1 MFPASPHVASNLA
14 VALTE
19 LRKPLATP
27 ARRESE
33 VPATCSVCTSAR
45 LCLPHGLDELRL
57 REFECLVDEIGPL
70 HAGDFVFRDG
80 DAFHALYAVRA
91 GMVKTY
97 SIDREGRE
105 QITGF
110 FLPGELVGLDAVHV
124 GHFRSHAVALDTSM
138 VCRMSFPRVNELSR
152 RWPELQQELLGAF
165 SRGLAEADKLRGDFS
180 ADERVAAFL
189 VDLARRLECRG
200 FSAKRLYLLME
211 RRDIANFLGM
221 AKETI
226 SRVLRRFQDEGVV
239 LVDRRE
245 VQILKRERLDDLASA
260 VLRD

>member
-1 MFPASPHVASNLA
+1 MLSDARTTLSNLA
-14 VALTE
+14 EALSDV
-19 LRKPLATP
+19 RRPLASKARNEP
-27 ARRESE
+27 AS
-33 VPATCSVCTSAR
+33 ATCSVCTSAR
-45 LCLPHGLDELRL
+45 LCLPHGLDEQRL
-57 REFECLVDEIGPL
+57 REFECLVDEVGPL
-70 HAGDFVFRDG
+70 HAGDFIFRDG
-80 DAFHALYAVRA
+80 DPFGSLYAVRA
-91 GMVKTY
+91 GMIKTY

-138 VCRMSFPRVNELSR
+138 VCRMSFPRVNELAR
-152 RWPELQQELLGAF
+152 RWPELQGELLGAF

-180 ADERVAAFL
+180 ADERVSAFL
-189 VDLARRLECRG
+189 VDLARRLETRG

-226 SRVLRRFQDEGVV
+226 SRVLRRMQDDG
-239 LVDRRE
+239 LIAVDRRE
-245 VQILKRERLDDLASA
+245 VQILQRERLEEMAA
-260 VLRD
+260 AILRD

>member
-1 MFPASPHVASNLA
+1 MHSETRPALSNLA
-14 VALTE
+14 DAI
-19 LRKPLATP
+19 
-27 ARRESE
+27 SE
-33 VPATCSVCTSAR
+33 VRRPIASNGQTSFVSSTCSVCTSAR
-45 LCLPHGLDELRL
+45 LCLPHGLDEQRL
-57 REFECLVDEIGPL
+57 REFECLVDEVGPL
-70 HAGDFVFRDG
+70 HAGDFIFRDG
-80 DAFHALYAVRA
+80 DSFGSLYAVRA
-91 GMVKTY
+91 GMIKTY

-152 RWPELQQELLGAF
+152 RWPELQRELLGAF

-189 VDLARRLECRG
+189 VDLARRLESRG

-226 SRVLRRFQDEGVV
+226 SRVLRRMQDDG
-239 LVDRRE
+239 LIAVDRRE
-245 VQILKRERLDDLASA
+245 VQLLQRPRLDEMASA

>member
-1 MFPASPHVASNLA
+1 MLPASPHVASNLA

-19 LRKPLATP
+19 LRKPLAVP
-27 ARRESE
+27 VRRESE

-45 LCLPHGLDELRL
+45 LCLPHGLDEQRL

-152 RWPELQQELLGAF
+152 RWPGLFRVAWPKRTSCAAIFPPTSGWRP
-165 SRGLAEADKLRGDFS
+165 SWSIWRGGWS
-180 ADERVAAFL
+180 VAAFPPSG
-189 VDLARRLECRG
+189 C
-200 FSAKRLYLLME
+200 
-211 RRDIANFLGM
+211 
-221 AKETI
+221 TC
-226 SRVLRRFQDEGVV
+226 
-239 LVDRRE
+239 
-245 VQILKRERLDDLASA
+245 
-260 VLRD
+260 